1 MKYNS
6 IGEYFYRLSNRCLGL
21 VLFPVTVVLAA
32 YIIDQYFFSGLPW
45 LLAEEWLISLIYL
58 TSTVMTFLFFF
69 QYWQVARAIRPMR
82 LEPSL
87 GKRIS
92 SYIRIVMIRFRTY
105 SLMLLLIGTGVFLTG
120 DLTFLYLLP
129 VPILLIL
136 LYWPF
141 LYRMSKDLKLRLEE
155 RDILKNKS
163 LGV

>member
-21 VLFPVTVVLAA
+21 VLLPVMVVLAA
-32 YIIDQYFFSGLPW
+32 YVMDQYFFTGLPW
-45 LLAEEWLISLIYL
+45 LPIDIWLVRLIYL
-58 TSTVMTFLFFF
+58 VTTVMAVLIFF
-69 QYWQVARAIRPMR
+69 QYWQVARVIRPMR

-92 SYIRIVMIRFRTY
+92 SYIRIVMIRFRIY
-105 SLMLLLIGTGVFLTG
+105 SLMLLLLGTGVFLTG

-129 VPILLIL
+129 VPILMIL
-136 LYWPF
+136 FYWPF
-141 LYRMSKDLKLRLEE
+141 LYRMSKDLKLKSEE
-155 RDILKNKS
+155 REILGNKK